1 MPDGECFN
9 DLVEHKALNF
19 VIVGSSPT
27 VGAKCWALTRGGA
40 VRWTQTLGEQE
51 RAQMHNKTN

>member
-1 MPDGECFN
+1 MHDGECFK

-19 VIVGSSPT
+19 VVVGSSPT
-27 VGAKCWALTRGGA
+27 MGAKCWALAHGGA